1 MREKKNDSSRAAFSG
16 ESLPWMALRSM
27 LVPNSCR
34 IVPGAALAT
43 SVAPITSRSC
53 ATALSRSSARGMT
66 GPLVMNSTR
75 LP

>member
-1 MREKKNDSSRAAFSG
+1 MAEKKKASSMRAFSG
-16 ESLPWMALRSM
+16 ESLPWMALRSIE
-27 LVPNSCR
+27 VPNICR

-53 ATALSRSSARGMT
+53 GTALSRSSARGIT
-66 GPLVMNSTR
+66 GPLVMNSTK

>member
-1 MREKKNDSSRAAFSG
+1 MDRV
-16 ESLPWMALRSM
+16 ALDD
-27 LVPNSCR
+27 VPKRLR

-43 SVAPITSRSC
+43 SVAPITSRRW
-53 ATALSRSSARGMT
+53 ATAFSRSRATGIT